1 MPPGLIPTKHLNKT
15 LGTLYYSGLFEKLH
29 DKYQFHYCG
38 EGGEYE
44 SIVLDCPLYKKR
56 LVLDDVDIVET
67 NDGVGELI
75 IKKFHTEAKDEVK
88 ANIPHK
94 DLQTKSEDP
103 PVKLPRQHP
112 ANKPVGCLPHVQ
124 HLSGGLLHFSE
135 VMSPISAQSLQDTSE
150 ADLAVREALAIFEL
164 LQQTLKAYGCTSL
177 DVVLVHLYLSEI
189 SHFSNINQHYRDFF
203 GTLLPPSRST
213 VAVGR
218 NLLPGGRR
226 VMLDCMV
233 QIGSGAVHAQ

>member
-1 MPPGLIPTKHLNKT
+1 MLQDGIEAVLVKTACPPGLIPTKHLNKT

-29 DKYQFHYCG
+29 DRYQFHYCG

-124 HLSGGLLHFSE
+124 ASIRR
-135 VMSPISAQSLQDTSE
+135 SPSFLGSDE
-150 ADLAVREALAIFEL
+150 
-164 LQQTLKAYGCTSL
+164 
-177 DVVLVHLYLSEI
+177 
-189 SHFSNINQHYRDFF
+189 SHF
-203 GTLLPPSRST
+203 
-213 VAVGR
+213 
-218 NLLPGGRR
+218 
-226 VMLDCMV
+226 
-233 QIGSGAVHAQ
+233 GAVVAGYI